1 MDAVFI
7 GYDIPLALDIK
18 WNEVMPILDNSFK
31 VIQYEGDTVHIINS
45 ESDIAFIQT
54 VLSAYNLHKD
64 INLTLDVFEVD
75 ENLLKC

>member
-1 MDAVFI
+1 MEAVFI

-31 VIQYEGDTVHIINS
+31 VIQYEGDTVHIINGK
-45 ESDIAFIQT
+45 SDIDFIQT

-75 ENLLKC
+75 ENVLKC